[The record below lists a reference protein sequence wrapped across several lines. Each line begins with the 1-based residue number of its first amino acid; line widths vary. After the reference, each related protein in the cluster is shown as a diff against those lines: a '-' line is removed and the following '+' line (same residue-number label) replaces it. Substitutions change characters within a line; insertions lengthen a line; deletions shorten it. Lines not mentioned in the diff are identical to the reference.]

1 MKLNNRGWGLGVF
14 LIFLAMFFLILLLVA
29 SLIDNFSENFYMVHS
44 NETII
49 LDNNKKD
56 IQLETAKELLNAK
69 NNKIFFIVSFPP

>member
-29 SLIDNFSENFYMVHS
+29 SLIDNFSENFYMVRS

-49 LDNNKKD
+49 LDNNKKTT
-56 IQLETAKELLNAK
+56 L
-69 NNKIFFIVSFPP
+69 